1 MNSPDIQLPPS
12 HQLLLSRFVEVCQAD
27 DRVVAAF
34 LHGSYATGTADAY
47 SDIDLGLVTTD
58 AAYQDFLADRASM
71 IRQLGEPV
79 FLEHFNRPHLVF
91 FILADGVEGELAV
104 GRESEFHHIHTGPY
118 RVLLDKKHILA
129 GVVFTGDEPSQADQV
144 ETLRQLVY
152 WFWHDLSHFITAMGR
167 GQLWWAHGQLEALR
181 GYCVNLARL
190 RQNFSERV
198 EGYEK
203 VEQVVPVEQ
212 LAPLRETFCPLE
224 TAAML
229 QAATVIVRFYQD
241 SARHLARTH
250 AIPYPADLERVMG
263 ARLEKLLHPL
273 A

>member
-104 GRESEFHHIHTGPY
+104 GRESAFHHIHTGPY
-118 RVLLDKKHILA
+118 RVLLDKKHMAHA
-129 GVVFTGDEPSQADQV
+129 GSGVKGVRRDEAG
-144 ETLRQLVY
+144 TL
-152 WFWHDLSHFITAMGR
+152 
-167 GQLWWAHGQLEALR
+167 
-181 GYCVNLARL
+181 
-190 RQNFSERV
+190 
-198 EGYEK
+198 
-203 VEQVVPVEQ
+203 PV
-212 LAPLRETFCPLE
+212 AVGTRRPYLRERS
-224 TAAML
+224 
-229 QAATVIVRFYQD
+229 QHD
-241 SARHLARTH
+241 
-250 AIPYPADLERVMG
+250 RVPHH
-263 ARLEKLLHPL
+263 RLDG
-273 A
+273 